1 MIIVIAASQLQL
13 SYSDLPKK
21 IQAHGHGMHSF
32 TESLSEASIPCHERG
47 TLMECTYLQKLHV
60 CRAKSIS
67 IKQFALQS
75 KSSQQQP
82 TQQPTAQ
89 PSLPTTSSTFTQR
102 PSFVPTT
109 PPQPPQSST
118 CSSPSPPSSQ
128 SSLPL
133 PWLRHRLLLAP
144 PPWPLVT
151 LRPSTPCRLRLRA
164 SWQLRKQLAA
174 PGFVRLPPTNIS
186 STTNKY
192 HRLHC
197 CSCSHCRLLRCC
209 ARRGWSEPHC

>member
-1 MIIVIAASQLQL
+1 
-13 SYSDLPKK
+13 
-21 IQAHGHGMHSF
+21 MHSF

-47 TLMECTYLQKLHV
+47 TLMECTYLQRLHV

-102 PSFVPTT
+102 PSFVPKA
-109 PPQPPQSST
+109 PPQPPST

-128 SSLPL
+128 SSLLL

-164 SWQLRKQLAA
+164 SWPLRKQLAA
-174 PGFVRLPPTNIS
+174 PGFVRFEA
-186 STTNKY
+186 TTDSNTANKY
-192 HRLHC
+192 HRLHR
-197 CSCSHCRLLRCC
+197 CSCSHCRLLRCS
-209 ARRGWSEPHC
+209 ARRGWIEPHCRRRLHRHARQQLHQPRKHLGLSP